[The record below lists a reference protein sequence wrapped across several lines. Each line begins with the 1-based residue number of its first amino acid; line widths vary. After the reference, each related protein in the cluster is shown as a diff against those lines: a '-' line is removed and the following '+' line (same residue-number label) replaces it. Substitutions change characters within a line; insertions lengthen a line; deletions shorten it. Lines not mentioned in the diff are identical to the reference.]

1 MERTNTNYASY
12 SVLYSIDGVDAARPF
27 PIAKATSKE
36 DAIKQINDIMQKSRP
51 RQVITFHKVVCAS

>member
-36 DAIKQINDIMQKSRP
+36 DAIKQINDIMQKYRP
-51 RQVITFHKVVCAS
+51 GELIFIHEVVCAS